1 MINDLFNF
9 APNNS
14 DLFLVGVTIA
24 STGILGFIVFF
35 SNKKSFTSRAFLFF
49 SLVTLFWGT
58 TNFLVQKVTSSEASF
73 FLARLEIFFAT
84 FHAFSFLTLA
94 VVFPKDTYKMSNF
107 YKFILFP
114 YILLLSAL
122 TLTPFILESP
132 LQINSLGQVISIKN
146 GPGIPIFGISVG
158 AMILTGLFSLF
169 RKRLRAQGDLKN
181 QLRFVLSGAALTLVL
196 ILSFN
201 FIFPAVLSNV
211 EFRGLGIIYI
221 LPFVTFTAYAIIR
234 FKLLNIKII
243 ATESLSL
250 LIIIVAFFQIL
261 NADNFSETSISVTVF
276 FALLFSSV
284 LLIRSVRREVEQR
297 EQLAVA
303 NRELGRLNEEKTSFL
318 NFASHELRYA
328 PTVIRNY
335 SSLLLEGSYGEL
347 AQKVRDTIQ
356 TIFNL
361 AQGDLKLVDD
371 YLNVAR
377 IEQGKIK
384 YDFKPVNLTKMVSTV
399 IDNFEGIAKETNTR
413 IEKAFNAEKEIT
425 IKLDESKIGEV
436 LNNLVDN
443 AVEKYAKGTTVSV
456 SLEPAV
462 DGSKVL
468 IKLSDTGIGMSK
480 ETIAKLFQRFSRARN
495 VERDSKGI
503 KGSGL
508 GLYLA
513 RQYVLAH
520 GGRIW
525 AESAGEGKGSVFF
538 LELPA
543 IPPEN
548 TLVAFNEGENKPE
561 EISA

>member
-1 MINDLFNF
+1 MEFFLITLTGWIAITIALSMAILAGTMFILGRERVHYVWGVFCTAVALWAGAFYMVTLADNPEMAKFWWKIAYIGIILNPFTFFHFVLEFINNASINRFKVLLITILYAIALIFLYLDITTNLIINEVTFLFNELYYNTPP
-9 APNNS
+9 AP
-14 DLFLVGVTIA
+14 LHFYFTAIFLTLW
-24 STGILGFIVFF
+24 IL
-35 SNKKSFTSRAFLFF
+35 AF
-49 SLVTLFWGT
+49 SLVIWEYRKSKEKLFRQRAIYFLVATLIGFVGGSMNFLAVYKIQMHPFTNLGVSLGAGLITYSILYLRLFNVRVVVAQLLTLILVGLTLFR
-58 TNFLVQKVTSSEASF
+58 LIISTSTQE
-73 FLARLEIFFAT
+73 
-84 FHAFSFLTLA
+84 
-94 VVFPKDTYKMSNF
+94 M
-107 YKFILFP
+107 
-114 YILLLSAL
+114 LL
-122 TLTPFILESP
+122 
-132 LQINSLGQVISIKN
+132 N
-146 GPGIPIFGISVG
+146 
-158 AMILTGLFSLF
+158 
-169 RKRLRAQGDLKN
+169 
-181 QLRFVLSGAALTLVL
+181 AALLTFTLFIGVYL
-196 ILSFN
+196 ILS
-201 FIFPAVLSNV
+201 V
-211 EFRGLGIIYI
+211 
-221 LPFVTFTAYAIIR
+221 
-234 FKLLNIKII
+234 KK
-243 ATESLSL
+243 
-250 LIIIVAFFQIL
+250 
-261 NADNFSETSISVTVF
+261 
-276 FALLFSSV
+276 
-284 LLIRSVRREVEQR
+284 EVIQR
-297 EQLAVA
+297 EQLAIA

-318 NFASHELRYA
+318 NFASHELRYS

-371 YLNVAR
+371 YLNVTR

-384 YDFKPVNLTKMVSTV
+384 YDFKPVNITKMLNTV
-399 IDNFEGIAKETNTR
+399 IDNFAEIAKQTNTHT
-413 IEKAFNAEKEIT
+413 EKAFNAEKEIIIT
-425 IKLDESKIGEV
+425 LDESKIGEV